1 MPGDPHSIPEPPPH
15 VGAAQDDRG
24 QHERFETAELAIL
37 LSHYDLGV
45 IREIRPYLR
54 GSRLAPK
61 LIIRAQRGDFLLKR
75 RAPGKDDP
83 YRVAFAH
90 DLQVFLALR
99 GYPVARL
106 VGTRAEN
113 NSMLQMNGRIY
124 ELFEFAS
131 GRHFDQSPQGAE
143 QAGKALGSL
152 HRLLAS
158 HRPKFEPPVGSYH
171 AASGLDARFDQVLSA
186 VSMVEPQLD
195 QESLKSTCA
204 FLRKSYHEAARR
216 AEECGYSTWPRGVI
230 HGDWHP
236 GNLIYREGMVVAVL
250 DFDSARLEPRMADV
264 ANAALQFSMRM
275 AKPEDPASWPEGLDA
290 TRLRSLIRGYDGAA
304 QEKIQHGELSALP
317 WLIIE
322 ALIVES
328 VVPIAATGSF
338 ARIPGSA
345 FLAMVESTVRWIRP
359 RADKMTTFLEG

>member
-1 MPGDPHSIPEPPPH
+1 
-15 VGAAQDDRG
+15 
-24 QHERFETAELAIL
+24 
-37 LSHYDLGV
+37 
-45 IREIRPYLR
+45 
-54 GSRLAPK
+54 
-61 LIIRAQRGDFLLKR
+61 
-75 RAPGKDDP
+75 
-83 YRVAFAH
+83 VAFAH
-90 DLQVFLALR
+90 DLQVFLAQH

-143 QAGKALGSL
+143 QAGKALGLL
-152 HRLLAS
+152 HRLLAT

-171 AASGLDARFDQVLSA
+171 AASGLEARFDLVLNA
-186 VSMVEPQLD
+186 VAMVEPQLD
-195 QESLKSTCA
+195 ADSLTATCV
-204 FLRKSYHEAARR
+204 FLRKSYQEAAKR
-216 AEECGYSTWPRGVI
+216 AEDCGYQSWMRMVI

-236 GNLIYREGMVVAVL
+236 GNLIFRDGIVVAVL
-250 DFDSARLEPRMADV
+250 DFDSARLEPRMADI

-275 AKPEDPASWPEGLDA
+275 TKPEDPSTWPEGLDA
-290 TRLRSLIRGYDGAA
+290 RRLRSLIQGYDASA
-304 QEKIQHGELSALP
+304 LEKIQHGELCALP

-328 VVPIAATGSF
+328 VVPIAAPGSF

-345 FLAMVESTVRWIRP
+345 FLAMVERTVRWMRP